1 MVTLSSYT
9 LLARSANTYRWS
21 GFCLCCMWE
30 WRACECVRRGSWEVS
45 IWSGLSSPPFCLW
58 GLVPVAIL
66 GQPALQLHLGMGSW
80 QGNGEETEVKPSILY
95 RGWERRKENTACNH
109 FQNTYIHTY
118 ICAHIHTYIHTYI
131 DTCIYTCTK
140 EVVTLKSSV
149 TSWGLLYMLHT
160 SHLQYFWVLIHK
172 TVCSRSLGCFSP
184 LQRMV
189 RRVREMGG
197 DTGTNRISCLQWKRG
212 SIWTPSM
219 RLGTGNTSQGGR
231 GRVEWGGGKYEGGNK
246 RVRRKGRRDKDR
258 ESERAEK
265 RKKSMP
271 QPGLVPRPHPA
282 HILLP
287 V

>member
-1 MVTLSSYT
+1 MCT
-9 LLARSANTYRWS
+9 
-21 GFCLCCMWE
+21 
-30 WRACECVRRGSWEVS
+30 
-45 IWSGLSSPPFCLW
+45 
-58 GLVPVAIL
+58 
-66 GQPALQLHLGMGSW
+66 
-80 QGNGEETEVKPSILY
+80 
-95 RGWERRKENTACNH
+95 
-109 FQNTYIHTY
+109 
-118 ICAHIHTYIHTYI
+118 HTYIHTYI
-131 DTCIYTCTK
+131 HRYIDTYIYTCTK

-258 ESERAEK
+258 ESERAKK

-282 HILLP
+282 RILLP